1 MPSTAATLGLV
12 DGYSRWELLAHLL
25 KEVVARHEPDAARV
39 LNGETL
45 ERQPAPATLCRIL
58 QAQSIMFQLLTIAEQ
73 NRDMRNRRE
82 LERQQGRAAVKGTFA
97 AALDAVKRAG
107 VSGEQVLELL
117 AIDPD
122 PSRDDRTSDRGE
134 AGHRAGVPPP
144 DLS

>member
-1 MPSTAATLGLV
+1 MSVTAPTLGLV

-45 ERQPAPATLCRIL
+45 ERQPASATLCRIL

-97 AALDAVKRAG
+97 AALDSVKGAG
-107 VSGEQVLELL
+107 ASGET
-117 AIDPD
+117 
-122 PSRDDRTSDRGE
+122 RDTS
-134 AGHRAGVPPP
+134 P
-144 DLS
+144 